1 MRMTV
6 LEMVQDILSEM
17 DSDEVNSIDDTIEA
31 GQVAT
36 ILKNTYFLMCS
47 NRNWGD
53 EKKMITLDH
62 IGRIKLPTHMKIP
75 NNIKQLDYLAYDCT
89 KDDGVHA
96 KSDYRT
102 LKYKHPDE
110 FLRMCQYRPQTQDEN
125 WTEIKDLGGVT
136 LFVRNNT
143 APTYWTSFDDNH
155 IICDSYDKAVD
166 TTLKASKTQAMVVV
180 SAEWKYSDDF
190 IPKLPIEAYA
200 ALLADA
206 KSTAFSSLK
215 QMENAKAEMNAQKQQ
230 RWLAR
235 KNSTTMGGVRYQT
248 FGRRSA
254 K

>member
-1 MRMTV
+1 MRMSV

-36 ILKNTYFLMCS
+36 IIKNTYLLMCS

-53 EKKMITLDH
+53 EKKLVTLDH
-62 IGRIKLPTHMKIP
+62 IGKVRMPTHLTIP

-89 KDDGVHA
+89 KEDGVSA
-96 KSDYRT
+96 QSDYRT
-102 LKYKHPDE
+102 LKYKLPDE
-110 FLRMCQYRPQTQDEN
+110 FLRACQYRPNNNQNYVEVIDS
-125 WTEIKDLGGVT
+125 GGVK
-136 LFVRNNT
+136 LFIKNNA
-143 APTYWTSFDDNH
+143 APSYWTSFDDNH
-155 IICDSYDKAVD
+155 IICDSYDANVD
-166 TTLKASKTQAMVVV
+166 TTLKASKTQAMVVLGA
-180 SAEWKYSDDF
+180 SWEYRDDF

-215 QMENAKAEMNAQKQQ
+215 QVQNAKAEMNAQKQQ

-248 FGRRSA
+248 FGRRSV